1 MNPQIV
7 STVIVYF
14 TLLNACFA
22 ANANNHYVEVA
33 DDIERILKLN
43 LYNATALETE
53 EYKST
58 LRALGSFAEQVKDDR
73 EFSSGFKTIWDGGPF
88 SHVNLTIAHQPAS
101 ELGAKFDSM
110 RLGDDNVSLDW
121 IENTAIL
128 TINSFM
134 GADTKTALENAY
146 NQIYKK
152 RAEHLIVDLR
162 GNVGGSLSM
171 LTFVGHLIDG
181 PIDAGVFLNRKW
193 ANDNQFPPTRTY
205 VENIEPFRVQSLN
218 ALWLATET
226 EPLIRLQFLPMKPN
240 YGGPVTILTSNR
252 TASASE
258 VTSDALRGIGRA
270 ILIGEKT
277 EGAMLLQKPFDVVGG
292 FHLFL
297 PVADYHSF
305 HSGRIEGKGLEPD
318 IEVPAH
324 NALNFASRYKQ
335 HNKPASSQKIQD

>member
-7 STVIVYF
+7 STVIIYF
-14 TLLNACFA
+14 TLLTACFA
-22 ANANNHYVEVA
+22 TNTNNPYVKVA
-33 DDIERILKLN
+33 DDIERILELN
-43 LYNATALETE
+43 LYNASTLNTE

-58 LRALGSFAEQVKDDR
+58 LTTLKSFAEHVKDDR

-88 SHVNLTIAHQPAS
+88 SHVNLAIAREPAS
-101 ELGAKFDSM
+101 ELGSKFDSM
-110 RLGDDNVSLDW
+110 RLGDGNVSLNW

-146 NQIYKK
+146 NQIYIK
-152 RAEHLIVDLR
+152 RAAHLIVDLR
-162 GNVGGSLSM
+162 ENAGGSFSM
-171 LTFVGHLIDG
+171 LTFVGHLIDK
-181 PIDAGVFLNRKW
+181 PVDAGVFLNRKW
-193 ANDNQFPPTRTY
+193 TNDNKHPPTLNY
-205 VENIEPFRVQSLN
+205 VENIEPYQAQSLN
-218 ALWLATET
+218 ALWSATKT
-226 EPLIRLQFLPMKPN
+226 EPLIRLQFLPMKPY
-240 YGGPVTILTSNR
+240 YGGQVTILTSNK

-258 VTSDALRGIGRA
+258 VTSDALRSIGRA

-305 HSGRIEGKGLEPD
+305 HSGRIEGKGLEPE

-324 NALNFASRYKQ
+324 NALNFALRYKQ
-335 HNKPASSQKIQD
+335 HKEPASSLKVQD